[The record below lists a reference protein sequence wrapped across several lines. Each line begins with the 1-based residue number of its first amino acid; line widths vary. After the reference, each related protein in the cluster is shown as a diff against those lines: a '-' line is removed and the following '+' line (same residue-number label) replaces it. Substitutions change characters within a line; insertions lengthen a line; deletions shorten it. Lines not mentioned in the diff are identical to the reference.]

1 MARGV
6 TDIGRFWGLALG
18 EEGHPPTT
26 YCHRGQGLTCTRQ
39 ALIFSSV
46 SLAVYTQVNYRNG
59 LFFLT
64 RIILYFE
71 VIFLIK
77 LNYVV

>member
-1 MARGV
+1 MAKGV
-6 TDIGRFWGLALG
+6 VGIGRFWGLAWK
-18 EEGHPPTT
+18 EAGHAT
-26 YCHRGQGLTCTRQ
+26 YCRHGQGL
-39 ALIFSSV
+39 IYPGSSHLQQCGPGCLH
-46 SLAVYTQVNYRNG
+46 SSELQKW